1 MPSQPLCRSSARKVL
16 HVYYMKSI
24 ALFELLVELALEI
37 FLFTNSW
44 KQFNN
49 VPDPMQKIN
58 RGLNCNRFFRGR
70 ATIVL
75 TQAGAESGWGQGAP
89 APYLHVVNWSP
100 HKSLQEKY
108 SEEKEGEERKK
119 EKIEERRKKR
129 K

>member
-1 MPSQPLCRSSARKVL
+1 
-16 HVYYMKSI
+16 MKSI

-75 TQAGAESGWGQGAP
+75 TQAGAESGWGQGGS
-89 APYLHVVNWSP
+89 SP
-100 HKSLQEKY
+100 LPPCCQLEPSQISPRNFSIVK
-108 SEEKEGEERKK
+108 RKK
-119 EKIEERRKKR
+119 EKRGRKKR
-129 K
+129 